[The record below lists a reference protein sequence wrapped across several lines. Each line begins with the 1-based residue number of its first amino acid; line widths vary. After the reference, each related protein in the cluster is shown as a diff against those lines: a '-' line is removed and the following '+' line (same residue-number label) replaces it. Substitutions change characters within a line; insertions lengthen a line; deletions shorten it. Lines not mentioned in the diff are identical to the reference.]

1 MRVLVIGKS
10 GQLAWELQ
18 RTCPDSVEL
27 TALGRAEADIRDFAA
42 MAEVIKRLQPACVIN
57 ASAYTAVDKAES
69 EPQEAYAV
77 NSDGVLGLAQICKES
92 AIRLVQVSTDFVF
105 DGSKNTP
112 YQPSDRPQPAG
123 VYGASKLAGERHLRE
138 CLPDTSVIVR
148 TSWVYSSHGN
158 NFVKTMLRLMAEKPE
173 LGVVYDQVGTPTW
186 AKDLAIWIWQVV
198 AKPEISGVYHWS
210 DAGVAS
216 WYDFA
221 VSIQNLSLD
230 NGLLPAAIPIKPI
243 PTSAYPLPA
252 KRPAYS
258 VLDKTTASFATGLE
272 PRHWQE
278 QLALML
284 KELLDP

>member
-1 MRVLVIGKS
+1 MRVLVVGKS

-27 TALGRAEADIRDFAA
+27 IALGRSEADIRDSAA

-69 EPQEAYAV
+69 EPEEAYAV
-77 NSDGVLGLAQICKES
+77 NSDGVLGLAQICKELG
-92 AIRLVQVSTDFVF
+92 IRLVQVSTDFVF
-105 DGSKNTP
+105 DGNKNTP
-112 YQPSDRPQPAG
+112 YQPSDTPQPAG
-123 VYGASKLAGERHLRE
+123 VYGASKRAGENHLRE
-138 CLPDTSVIVR
+138 ILPDSSVIVR

-186 AKDLAIWIWQVV
+186 AKDLATWIWQVV
-198 AKPEISGVYHWS
+198 AKPEVSGVYHWS

-221 VSIQNLSLD
+221 VSIQNLALD
-230 NGLLPAAIPIKPI
+230 NGILQAAIPIKPI

-272 PRHWQE
+272 PRHWRD

-284 KELLDP
+284 KELVDP